1 MKCCIE
7 CFKDSEIRAIIRTAN
22 QQGTCDF
29 CLHTHTYVYDL
40 EEETALT
47 VLFDEFLEIFTP
59 LTSLPSTYPHN
70 EAGLL
75 SSLLFERW
83 AIFSGDSDQ
92 IQRLLTYICREKYRI
107 MPKLFEEHVGV
118 SGFGD
123 DGYLNEHAILK
134 TYGWHEFVKEIKEH
148 NRFHTNYMNKPVLQ
162 SFLECVKVKYPNKSI
177 FFRSRLCSSPKGH
190 PRKRMGAPPIE
201 KASAGRVNPE
211 GIRMLYLSDSAMTTL
226 YEVRAGMYDY
236 VTVGTFVLQQP
247 LNIINL
253 AEIDSISPFLA
264 NTQFGIDFM
273 AHAVNLPVLRMLA
286 QSIARPLRSQDSALE
301 YLPTQYI
308 SDYIKS
314 LGYDGIEY
322 VSTMSKDGRNIAIFR
337 EDRLTCTSTK
347 VLDIQSISYQYQR
360 VTHGVYKTA
369 IPTQGSKP
377 PVDAIL
383 PVDLH

>member
-7 CFKDSEIRAIIRTAN
+7 CFRDSEIRSIIRTAN
-22 QQGTCDF
+22 QQGSCDF
-29 CLHTHTYVYDL
+29 CSQTHTYVYDL
-40 EEETALT
+40 ENDTALT

-59 LTSLPSTYPHN
+59 LTALPPSYPHQ
-70 EAGLL
+70 EAGFL

-83 AIFSGDSDQ
+83 AIFTGDSDR
-92 IQRLLTYICREKYRI
+92 IQRLLTSICREKYQI
-107 MPKLFEEHVGV
+107 MPTLFEERVGV

-123 DGYLNEHAILK
+123 DEYLNEHAILK
-134 TYGWHEFVKEIKEH
+134 TYGWLQFVQEIKEY

-162 SFLECVKVKYPNKSI
+162 SFLACVNKEYQSKSI
-177 FFRSRLCSSPKGH
+177 FFRSRLCSTPKGH

-211 GIRMLYLSDSAMTTL
+211 GIRMLYLSDSEMTTL

-247 LNIINL
+247 LSIINL

-273 AHAVNLPVLRMLA
+273 AHAVNIPVLRMLA
-286 QSIARPLRSQDSALE
+286 QSIARPLRSQDSTLE

-322 VSTMSKDGRNIAIFR
+322 VSTMSRKGRNIAIFR
-337 EDRLTCTSTK
+337 EDRLACTSTK

-360 VTHGVYKTA
+360 VKRTLH
-369 IPTQGSKP
+369 QGELKRSM
-377 PVDAIL
+377 DTT
-383 PVDLH
+383 